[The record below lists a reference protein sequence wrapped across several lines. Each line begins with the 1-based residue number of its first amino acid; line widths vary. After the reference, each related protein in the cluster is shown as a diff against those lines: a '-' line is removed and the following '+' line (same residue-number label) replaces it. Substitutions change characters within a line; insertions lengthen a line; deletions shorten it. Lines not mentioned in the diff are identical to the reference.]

1 MSSISGTWVSTGAL
15 EELGQGR
22 PKGSTAM
29 AKGLGQQFATL
40 FSLRPQNGPKKFP
53 RPQLL
58 DPIKMFA
65 TPMCVAPIAG
75 IHTIGHCCPES
86 RSNKA
91 EIFCLLS
98 FSLLSDYTFLN
109 FRKKIIAVLVVVFHC
124 TGVCSLIG
132 VSC

>member
-53 RPQLL
+53 RPQL
-58 DPIKMFA
+58 DPEWMFA
-65 TPMCVAPIAG
+65 TPRDPKIFF
-75 IHTIGHCCPES
+75 
-86 RSNKA
+86 NK
-91 EIFCLLS
+91 
-98 FSLLSDYTFLN
+98 
-109 FRKKIIAVLVVVFHC
+109 
-124 TGVCSLIG
+124 TGTAWKRRNLA
-132 VSC
+132 